1 MSTVKTKYFEYGS
14 IELNYLVSMDTVL
27 GAEISHLGRGECQAI
42 PNTFIV
48 LGINK
53 ALQK

>member
-27 GAEISHLGRGECQAI
+27 GAAIRSLGRVERQVI
-42 PNTFIV
+42 PNTFTV